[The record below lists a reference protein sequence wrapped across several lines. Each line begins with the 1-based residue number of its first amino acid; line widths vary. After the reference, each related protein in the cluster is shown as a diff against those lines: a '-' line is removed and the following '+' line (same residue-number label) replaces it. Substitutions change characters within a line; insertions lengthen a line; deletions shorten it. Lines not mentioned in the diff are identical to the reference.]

1 MNIQTFKSKTLCLV
15 GLLAATF
22 CLLVSASAQQA
33 SVRKLPPGARINKN
47 EVIAVQVELR
57 RLGYLKSGVTGQL
70 DAQTS
75 EAVKAYQRKNGLP
88 VSGGIDTATYEK
100 LGLEYPAPAQSASPS
115 ASQDPNIAVR
125 AGGAIKEGG
134 RVTLEKG
141 WDGGAYVASK
151 SKEGGRYALEKG
163 WDGGAY
169 VASKSKDA
177 AKASWS
183 GTRNATR
190 AGGRKTVSMIRRKD
204 GDVDRELSEIFF
216 DRNDWIGVQHSTKE
230 GMVTLKIPPKSKV
243 DVGNL
248 VAEVRKV
255 AGVRSVFVIAL

>member
-1 MNIQTFKSKTLCLV
+1 MNIQTFKSNTFGFV
-15 GLLAATF
+15 GLLATTL
-22 CLLVSASAQQA
+22 CLLLVSASAQQA
-33 SVRKLPPGARINKN
+33 TAKKLPPGARINKN
-47 EVIAVQVELR
+47 EVIIVQVELR
-57 RLGYLKSGVTGQL
+57 RLGYLKSGITGQL
-70 DAQTS
+70 DAETS

-100 LGLEYPAPAQSASPS
+100 LGLEYPAPIPN
-115 ASQDPNIAVR
+115 DPNIAVR
-125 AGGAIKEGG
+125 TGGAIKEGG

-183 GTRNATR
+183 GTKNATR

-204 GDVDRELSEIFF
+204 GDIDRELSELFF
-216 DRNDWIGVQHSTKE
+216 ERNDWTGVQHSTKD
-230 GMVTLKIPPKSKV
+230 GMVTLKLPPKSKV

-248 VAEVRKV
+248 VSEIRKV